1 MTARAAS
8 LAGIGG
14 LALGLTLGVLVEGW
28 RLGAQLEAQ
37 RTTHAEQRE
46 AQERSARLSAE
57 QTAKALQAEQQRADA
72 LAARLAE
79 QQRQHRT
86 TRDQLQK
93 EVTRVSTLYRK
104 ALDAAPEPVP
114 ACVFTRGWVRLYDRA
129 TGAELPAAPADPA
142 GAAAPAGEAT
152 ALEQLDSGVD
162 QARLLAHHIDY
173 AEQCRNSAAQ
183 LDRLI
188 DLLEAR

>member
-37 RTTHAEQRE
+37 RATHAEQRE
-46 AQERSARLSAE
+46 AQEHRARLGAE
-57 QTAKALQAEQQRADA
+57 QAAKALQAEQQRADA

-129 TGAELPAAPADPA
+129 IGAELPAAPADPA
-142 GAAAPAGEAT
+142 GAAAPPAEVA
-152 ALEQLDSGVD
+152 AAEQLDSGVS
-162 QARLLAHHIDY
+162 QAGLLAHHIDY
-173 AEQCRNSAAQ
+173 AEQCRNTSAQ
-183 LDRLI
+183 LERLI

>member
-142 GAAAPAGEAT
+142 GAAAPAAD
-152 ALEQLDSGVD
+152 AAAAEQLDSGVD

-183 LDRLI
+183 LERLI

>member
-37 RTTHAEQRE
+37 RATHAEQRE
-46 AQERSARLSAE
+46 AQERRARLGAE
-57 QTAKALQAEQQRADA
+57 QAAKALQAEQQRADA

-183 LDRLI
+183 LERLI

>member
-1 MTARAAS
+1 MTWLRILAPVLIYLACTLAAGLLGYRIAERDADLELTS
-8 LAGIGG
+8 L
-14 LALGLTLGVLVEGW
+14 
-28 RLGAQLEAQ
+28 RLE
-37 RTTHAEQRE
+37 HAE
-46 AQERSARLSAE
+46 AVRLSTE
-57 QTAKALQAEQQRADA
+57 QAAKALQAEQQRADA
-72 LAARLAE
+72 LAAQLAE
-79 QQRQHRT
+79 QQREHRT

-142 GAAAPAGEAT
+142 GAAAPAAEA
-152 ALEQLDSGVD
+152 AAAEQLDSGVS
-162 QARLLAHHIDY
+162 QAGLLAHHIDY

>member
-37 RTTHAEQRE
+37 RATHAEQRE
-46 AQERSARLSAE
+46 AQERRARLGAE
-57 QTAKALQAEQQRADA
+57 QAAKALQAEQQRADA
-72 LAARLAE
+72 LAAQLAE

-142 GAAAPAGEAT
+142 GTTAPAGEAA

-162 QARLLAHHIDY
+162 QAGLLAHHIDY

>member
-1 MTARAAS
+1 MIARAAS

-14 LALGLTLGVLVEGW
+14 LVLGLTLGVLVEGW

-37 RTTHAEQRE
+37 RATHAEQRE
-46 AQERSARLSAE
+46 AQERRARLGAE
-57 QTAKALQAEQQRADA
+57 QAAKALQ
-72 LAARLAE
+72 AE

-142 GAAAPAGEAT
+142 GAAAPAGEAA

>member
-28 RLGAQLEAQ
+28 RLGLGWRPSAPPTPSSAKPRKR
-37 RTTHAEQRE
+37 RTPASVPNRPP
-46 AQERSARLSAE
+46 RPCRLNSSAPTPWPPGSPSSSAS
-57 QTAKALQAEQQRADA
+57 TAPPA
-72 LAARLAE
+72 
-79 QQRQHRT
+79 T
-86 TRDQLQK
+86 NCK

-129 TGAELPAAPADPA
+129 TGAELPAAPADPQELLRR
-142 GAAAPAGEAT
+142 PAKPQP
-152 ALEQLDSGVD
+152 LSSSI
-162 QARLLAHHIDY
+162 QASTRRELLAHRIDY

>member
-1 MTARAAS
+1 MIARAAA

-14 LALGLTLGVLVEGW
+14 LVLGLTLGVLVEGW

-37 RTTHAEQRE
+37 RATHAEQRE
-46 AQERSARLSAE
+46 AQERRARLGAE
-57 QTAKALQAEQQRADA
+57 QAAKALQAEQQRADA

-142 GAAAPAGEAT
+142 GTTAPAADAAAA
-152 ALEQLDSGVD
+152 EQLDSGVD

>member
-37 RTTHAEQRE
+37 RATHAEQRE

-142 GAAAPAGEAT
+142 GAAAPAGEAA
-152 ALEQLDSGVD
+152 ALEQLDSGVS
-162 QARLLAHHIDY
+162 QAGLLAHHIDY

>member
-1 MTARAAS
+1 MIARAAA

-14 LALGLTLGVLVEGW
+14 LVLGLTLGVLVEGW

-37 RTTHAEQRE
+37 RTTYAEQRE
-46 AQERSARLSAE
+46 AQERSARLDAE
-57 QTAKALQAEQQRADA
+57 QAAKALQAEQQRADA

-104 ALDAAPEPVP
+104 ALGAAPEPVP

-142 GAAAPAGEAT
+142 GAAAPAGEAA

>member
-1 MTARAAS
+1 MIARAAS

-14 LALGLTLGVLVEGW
+14 LVLGLTLGVLVEGW

-37 RTTHAEQRE
+37 RATHAEQRE
-46 AQERSARLSAE
+46 AQERRARLGAE
-57 QTAKALQAEQQRADA
+57 QAAKALQAEQQRADA

-114 ACVFTRGWVRLYDRA
+114 ACVFTRGWVRIYDQA
-129 TGAELPAAPADPA
+129 TGAAPMPPVEAAP
-142 GAAAPAGEAT
+142 GAAAPSTEAA
-152 ALEQLDSGVD
+152 ALEQLDSGISQRDV
-162 QARLLAHHIDY
+162 LAHHVRY
-173 AEQCRNSAAQ
+173 AEQCRNTADQ
-183 LDRLI
+183 LGALI
-188 DLLEAR
+188 NAVGDQ